1 MNMQQAAHQATQERG
16 VYSLSAAFKAAAVIA
31 REQREQGRAI
41 KTKDLQAEVERIWQ
55 LRADRRARKTN
66 TDPLAKSGP
75 ATLRYRAARR
85 RIDIC
90 IEQIEARGLDVPTG
104 FWSQGVSAL
113 GLASHD
119 RQTNT
124 WLCTCSYRYEYS
136 KAFGA
141 WWQNAAYLCGK
152 DDAGYWAMRV
162 PSTCQT
168 VADAIQWAYPAAVLK
183 AQAEGRRVW
192 RQGDILA
199 VELKAG
205 KDNTDAL
212 RGTRHEFRDTR
223 YLVHPEHN
231 PVRLPQS
238 PVKFFQIR
246 QISGS
251 ARRAG
256 D

>member
-16 VYSLSAAFKAAAVIA
+16 VYSLSAAIKAAAVIA
-31 REQREQGRAI
+31 RELRGQGHAI
-41 KTKDLQAEVERIWQ
+41 KTKEIQAEVERIWQ
-55 LRADRRARKTN
+55 LRADRMARKVN

-75 ATLRYRAARR
+75 DALRR
-85 RIDIC
+85 RAIRRRLDIC
-90 IEQIEARGLDVPTG
+90 VKQIRARSLDTPTG
-104 FWSQGVSAL
+104 FWSQGVEAL
-113 GLASHD
+113 GQADYD
-119 RQTNT
+119 RQSRT
-124 WLCTCSYRYEYS
+124 WLCRCSYRYEYS
-136 KAFGA
+136 KKFGQ

-162 PSTCQT
+162 PSTCET
-168 VADAIQWAYPAAVLK
+168 VADAITWAYPAAVLK
-183 AQAEGRRVW
+183 ARAEGRRVW
-192 RQGDILA
+192 RQGDILV

-205 KDNTDAL
+205 KDNTNAL

-231 PVRLPQS
+231 PVRLPQT